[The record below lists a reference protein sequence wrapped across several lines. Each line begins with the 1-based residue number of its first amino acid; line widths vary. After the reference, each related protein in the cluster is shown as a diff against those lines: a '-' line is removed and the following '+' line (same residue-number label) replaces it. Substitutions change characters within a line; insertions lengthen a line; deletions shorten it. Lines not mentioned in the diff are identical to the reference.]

1 MQLTY
6 NDQNKLR
13 INLNLSEGEKRK
25 SLLEQCFLI
34 ENQNAHFCQKGQI
47 ITTLIV

>member
-1 MQLTY
+1 MT
-6 NDQNKLR
+6 R

-34 ENQNAHFCQKGQI
+34 ENQNAHFYQKGQI